1 MKTQFTNL
9 TDFAK
14 EIERQEQIKKDYIAP
29 TSALT
34 MLEDSIINIDGK
46 GQFAINDYA
55 HGQIAQKVGIPKQ
68 YYDKMTEIPSLRT
81 INVNSWWRKNEQPQ
95 LVRTIEG
102 NARAFLSDR
111 YRPIDNFLILQFFL
125 PALKEAHKEVKIWSS
140 NLSDT
145 RMYLQ
150 VTFPLMQA
158 EVKKGDIV
166 QYGIILTNSE
176 VGAGAVDIKRFIGR
190 LSCMNGAVR
199 ESIMRRHHVGKRID
213 TDNMDSYDLFQDD
226 TIQAEI
232 DSLRLRMRDI
242 LTYELSEETFKIE
255 MEKMRASADDKI
267 FSVQKTVENVTKRFN
282 ISNKFQDYLI
292 SNMVEEGNLNR
303 WGLSNSITALAK
315 EFDSADIQYE
325 MEKIGG
331 KIIDL
336 SKSEWALINVA
347 A

>member
-1 MKTQFTNL
+1 MKQQFKSL
-9 TDFAK
+9 VEFSK

-29 TSALT
+29 TTALT
-34 MLEDSIINIDGK
+34 MVEDSNLSIDGK
-46 GQFAINDYA
+46 GQFIINDYA
-55 HGQIAQKVGIPKQ
+55 HGQIAQRVGIPKQ
-68 YYDKMTEIPSLRT
+68 YYDKMAEIPSLRT
-81 INVNSWWRKNEQPQ
+81 MNVNAWWRKDEQAQ
-95 LVRTIEG
+95 MVRTMDG
-102 NARAFLSDR
+102 KARAFLSDR
-111 YRPIDNFLILQFFL
+111 YRPIDNFLILQAFL
-125 PALKEAHKEVKIWSS
+125 PALKETHKEVKIWSS

-150 VTFPLMQA
+150 ITFPLMQA

-213 TDNMDSYDLFQDD
+213 TESQEAYDLFQDD
-226 TIQAEI
+226 TIKAEI

-242 LTYELSEETFKIE
+242 MTHELSEETFQWE
-255 MEKMRASADDKI
+255 MEKMRAAEEDKI
-267 FSVQKTVENVTKRFN
+267 FAVQKTVEEVTKRFN

-315 EFDSADIQYE
+315 EFESADSQYE
-325 MEKIGG
+325 LEKIGG
-331 KIIDL
+331 RIIDL
-336 SKSEWALINVA
+336 PKSEWSTLNVA